1 MAGEASVKFAAGLV
15 DKKMVAVVGS
25 TSTDRIL
32 HKAMAT
38 AFHKVHIA
46 ARHEAKLHKRAPKNK
61 NAAKKGKSHNTK
73 KRSSKKHAAKGK
85 GKTTTKKH
93 DSKKHATKGKAK
105 TTKAKKSSHKKKEA
119 PKKKKASK
127 KNNKKNEKK
136 TKKTKGKK
144 QGKKLLLTQLSA
156 ATRQKMMAY
165 IAARS
170 KVAGATQKK

>member
-15 DKKMVAVVGS
+15 DKKMVAVVGT
-25 TSTDRIL
+25 TSTHRIL

-38 AFHKVHIA
+38 AFHKVHVA

-73 KRSSKKHAAKGK
+73 KPDSKKHAAKGK
-85 GKTTTKKH
+85 G
-93 DSKKHATKGKAK
+93 K

-136 TKKTKGKK
+136 TKKMKGKK

-165 IAARS
+165 IAAHS
-170 KVAGATQKK
+170 KVAVAAQKK